1 MSRISTFKRI
11 ENEHDGYRGRDCMKR
26 FCEFLREHAMKI
38 LIKKN
43 EVIDQR
49 AEGIIWKCKNML
61 YL

>member
-1 MSRISTFKRI
+1 MPRISTFKRI

-49 AEGIIWKCKNML
+49 AEGII
-61 YL
+61 